1 MEKFYI
7 KPVFIWQVGVASR
20 EHLPASE
27 SGDRLHAPRIYAR
40 HIQNETKMATDRPRR
55 QIEQRL
61 ATLRPVEFHILIS
74 LAAGERHGYG
84 IIRDI
89 ETRGDDGVPDV
100 GTMYRALARMVES
113 GLIEAA
119 ARRSAPDAGDE
130 RRNYYRITDAGL
142 QVARAEARRLEALMR
157 AVRTGGLLTRGTK

>member
-1 MEKFYI
+1 M
-7 KPVFIWQVGVASR
+7 G
-20 EHLPASE
+20 
-27 SGDRLHAPRIYAR
+27 
-40 HIQNETKMATDRPRR
+40 TDRPRR

-61 ATLRPVEFHILIS
+61 TTLRPVEFHILIS

-89 ETRGDDGVPDV
+89 EARGDDAVPDV

-119 ARRSAPDAGDE
+119 ARRSAPDTGDE
-130 RRNYYRITDAGL
+130 RRNYYRITGAGL
-142 QVARAEARRLEALMR
+142 QTARTEARRLEAVMR
-157 AVRTGGLLTRGTK
+157 AARSGGLLTRGAK